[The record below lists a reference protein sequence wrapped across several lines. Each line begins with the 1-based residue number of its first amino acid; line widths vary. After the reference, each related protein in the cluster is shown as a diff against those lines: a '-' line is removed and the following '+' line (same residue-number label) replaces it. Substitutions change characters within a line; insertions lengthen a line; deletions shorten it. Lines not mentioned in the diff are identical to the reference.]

1 MIGVS
6 PEDRILALGVEL
18 PEAVPPVAAFVP
30 TVQTGELV
38 FVSGQ
43 IATDAGGLVASG
55 RLGAELDV
63 AAGQRCA
70 RQCALNLLAQLKAA
84 LGTLARVRR
93 VVKLTVFVAS
103 DPSFAEQH
111 LVANGASDLLND
123 VFGSAGVHSRSAIG
137 VMALPFGSPVEVEAV
152 VEVGG

>member
-1 MIGVS
+1 MIS
-6 PEDRILALGVEL
+6 PEDRIAELDLEL
-18 PEAVPPVAAFVP
+18 PEATTPVAAFVP
-30 TVQTGELV
+30 TVQTGELM

-43 IATDAGGLVASG
+43 IATAADGLVASG

-63 AAGQRCA
+63 AAGQKCA

-84 LGTLARVRR
+84 LGTLARVHQ
-93 VVKLTVFVAS
+93 VVKLTIFVAS
-103 DPSFAEQH
+103 DPSFVEQH

-137 VMALPFGSPVEVEAV
+137 VTALPFGSPVEVEAV
-152 VEVGG
+152 VEVGR